1 MEIDIEKLAKLSKLA
16 LKDDEKAE
24 LAESLPKILDYVA
37 KLQEVD
43 TSDIEA
49 KEHLM
54 QVENVYREDEV
65 REDLAPEV
73 ERVRAAFPKQA
84 GGALEVPVILE

>member
-1 MEIDIEKLAKLSKLA
+1 MHIDIEKLTKLSKLA
-16 LKDDEKAE
+16 LKDDERAE
-24 LAESLPKILDYVA
+24 LEASLPKILDYIA

-43 TSDIEA
+43 TSDVEA

-54 QVENVYREDEV
+54 QVENVYREDVV
-65 REDLAPEV
+65 REDIDAEA
-73 ERVRAAFPKQA
+73 ERVRAAFPKSK